1 MKPLCCTNKEL
12 TKEFA
17 NLAKFLRI
25 IGEDNRLKILCLL
38 KDSEHCVCELVENLD
53 LPQNLIST
61 HLKALKDLRLV
72 ENRQEGKRVY
82 YSINKITFKK
92 YNSLLSNFLKNY
104 E

>member
-1 MKPLCCTNKEL
+1 MRPLCCSNNEL
-12 TKEFA
+12 SKEFA

-38 KDSEHCVCELVENLD
+38 LAGELCVCELVENLA

-61 HLKALKDLRLV
+61 HLKALKDLKLV
-72 ENRQEGKRVY
+72 NNRQEGKRVY
-82 YSINKITFKK
+82 YSINKKSFKR
-92 YNSLLSNFLKNY
+92 YNSLLSNFLKKY